1 MKGRVIFCLF
11 LASLLGFNATLAQNR
26 KIDSLKTVLKVLRQ
40 DTNRVKTLIL
50 LCDAQSYVD
59 YDAIPETANQI
70 LTLSEKIEYPQGT
83 AKAYTFLG
91 VYNDRTGK
99 SYLGIDY
106 FLKALRIYEQLQNKR
121 LIAACY
127 NNIGVIYLTQED
139 NQEAYRY
146 FDKALEVWTALN
158 YKSGI
163 ARALNNIAI
172 VSEREGK
179 DSLALEY
186 YSRSLKLNE
195 ELGSK
200 SSVSVALNS
209 IGKIYMRR
217 NQLEEAFIYQQRA
230 LQEAQVAGATT
241 RYAVIY
247 AAISEIYLKQSKH
260 KEALLAAQRALQY
273 ALQVNAKEDIADSYE
288 LISKAYEAD
297 NDFKKAYA
305 YQKLYM
311 SLNDSLQRSENKNAI
326 ERFRSNYEME
336 KKQKEISVL
345 SHQHQI
351 EVHRRNSILITL
363 GGLVCVFFLILSRQ
377 RLSAKRKLEVE
388 RKNLELLKEQAL
400 RLESEVKYKTLIE
413 STLLGVSIARNQEII
428 YANKTLLRVFGYEN
442 IEDYFQKGIVRV
454 TTRATTETR
463 ELIESII
470 HNYRE
475 GKETPQSFIGH
486 FYDKDN
492 KVRSFEVQAGDIVLE
507 NERCRMYGLIDITE
521 RLAAEKASQE
531 MEKLFRLS
539 QHYSDIGSWRWSFNT
554 NSSLWSETTY
564 KVYDVDPSEV
574 ITNERF
580 YSCVHPEDIDKISMA
595 AAISI
600 EHYQP
605 FEVEHRTAPEEGK
618 PVRWI
623 RLKGDV
629 FRSEDGKPIEIFGV
643 AWDITESK
651 RIAEELRLSK
661 ERYRILAESGHEVLG
676 LYDLNGVVQYM
687 SPAVVRMFGHLPKE
701 IVGQKLTGDRVHPM
715 DRRQL
720 LTNFRLAIS
729 QPDESV
735 MMKVRMRRKDKTYIW
750 CQKSFRAIKDQ
761 DGVVTG
767 IRCLTRDIGY
777 EIAYEEKLNRSN
789 ARLTNS
795 VREYKTLNRKL
806 NYLLKEL
813 GKRSR
818 QIESTNHKLTISQR
832 VLKHTYEQ
840 LKLKTDALNEIAI
853 IVLCDR
859 DGKISDVNEMFESV
873 MGYDRSEII
882 GSTYNELKYTLY
894 NSGMHTDEF
903 FRNIWIE
910 VMDGRGWHGEICYR
924 AKSGNLVWCLKH
936 MVPVTENGEF
946 AGYFSFSYDIT
957 LDKKREAELMEAKR
971 LAEIASAEK
980 EDFLSVMSHE
990 IRTPLNSVIGLSNLL
1005 LKKQPREDQLSI
1017 MKTLKYSSDNLLH
1030 LVNDILDFNKIQ
1042 AGKIE
1047 LEDITFNTIEFLQQ
1061 FQAAYQPIA
1070 SEKGLDFR
1078 VTADAT
1084 IPTMLSGDSMRLN
1097 QILNNL
1103 VNNALKFTQ
1112 HGQVKVKVSL
1122 VTKNE
1127 SQCKLLFEVHDTGIG
1142 ISEEKLPYIFQP
1154 FHQSEKY
1161 ISRKFGGTGLGLSIV
1176 KSLVSVLNGEISVK
1190 SKAGEGS
1197 VFSVVVP
1204 FNICAVA
1211 IPQHVNIKE
1220 RNENALLAS
1229 FKGYRILYVEDVESN
1244 RMVVE
1249 SYLKD
1254 CGVEC
1259 TLAADGEIALK
1270 HTANKTFDVIL
1281 MDLQMP
1287 GLSGYEVTEA
1297 LRLQQGGRNNHTP
1310 VIAFTAE
1317 ALSENLKTR
1326 TAMYHIQDIITKP
1339 FQLDALIRKIVKVCP
1354 KRREEEDFLSFQF
1367 YEDVFNYN
1375 PEEMEKIKTILIGD
1389 FRLMEENIGR
1399 YVAEENMDGIRA
1411 EIHKLSPIVKNL
1423 RCKALIHSFEEFR
1436 KYHEYSP
1443 VIKDLHTE
1451 LCRHNAT
1458 LCTYVGNLQY

>member
-1 MKGRVIFCLF
+1 MKGSVIFCLF
-11 LASLLGFNATLAQNR
+11 LGSLLGSNVVLAQNR

-40 DTNRVKTLIL
+40 DTNRVKTLML

-59 YDAIPETANQI
+59 YDAIPKTANQI
-70 LTLSEKIEYPQGT
+70 LTLSEKLEYPQGI

-106 FLKALRIYEQLQNKR
+106 FLKALRIYEQLQNKK

-127 NNIGVIYLTQED
+127 NNIGVIYLSQED
-139 NQEAYRY
+139 NREAYNY
-146 FDKALEVWTALN
+146 FDKALEVWTILN

-186 YSRSLKLNE
+186 YRRSLKINE
-195 ELGSK
+195 ELGNH
-200 SSVSVALNS
+200 SSVSTALNS
-209 IGKIYMRR
+209 IGEIYLRR
-217 NQLEEAFIYQQRA
+217 HQLEEAFAYEQRA
-230 LQEAQVAGATT
+230 LQQAQIAGATT
-241 RYAVIY
+241 RYSVIY
-247 AAISEIYLKQSKH
+247 AAISEIYLAQHKH
-260 KEALLAAQRALQY
+260 NESLLAAQRALQY
-273 ALQVNAKEDIADSYE
+273 AKQVNAKEDIANSYK
-288 LISKAYEAD
+288 LISQSYEAD
-297 NDFKKAYA
+297 HNFERAYL
-305 YQKLYM
+305 YQKLYL
-311 SLNDSLQRSENKNAI
+311 SLNDSLQRTENKNAI
-326 ERFRSNYEME
+326 ERFRNNYEME
-336 KKQKEISVL
+336 KKEKEISVL

-363 GGLVCVFFLILSRQ
+363 GGIVCVFFLILSRQ
-377 RLSAKRKLEVE
+377 RLSAKKKLEVE

-400 RLESEVKYKTLIE
+400 RLESEEKYKTLIE
-413 STLLGVSIARNQEII
+413 STLLGVSIARNGQII
-428 YANKTLLRVFGYEN
+428 YANKTLLSVFGYES
-442 IEDYFQKGIVRV
+442 IESYFRKGIVRV
-454 TTRATTETR
+454 TDRATTETR
-463 ELIESII
+463 TLIESII
-470 HNYRE
+470 QNYKE

-492 KVRSFEVQAGDIVLE
+492 KVRSFEVQAGDIMLE
-507 NERCRMYGLIDITE
+507 NERCRMYVLIDVTD

-539 QHYSDIGSWRWSFNT
+539 QHFSNIGSWRWSFNT
-554 NSSLWSETTY
+554 NNSLWSDTTY
-564 KVYDVDPSEV
+564 KLYGVDPSEE
-574 ITNERF
+574 ISSDRF
-580 YSCVHPEDIDKISMA
+580 YQSVHPEDRDKISV
-595 AAISI
+595 AAIVSI
-600 EHYQP
+600 ERNLP
-605 FEVEHRTAPEEGK
+605 FEVEHRTVPEEGK

-623 RLKGDV
+623 KLKGDV
-629 FRSEDGKPIEIFGV
+629 FRNDDGQPVEIFGV

-651 RIAEELRLSK
+651 QIAEELRLNK
-661 ERYRILAESGHEVLG
+661 EKYRLLAESGHEVLG
-676 LYDLNGVVQYM
+676 LYDLNGIAQYM
-687 SPAVVRMFGHLPKE
+687 SPAIVRMFGYLPNE
-701 IVGQKLTGDRVHPM
+701 VVGLRLAGDRVHPM
-715 DRRQL
+715 DRRQML
-720 LTNFRLAIS
+720 MNFRKAIS
-729 QPDESV
+729 QPDESIV
-735 MMKVRMRRKDKTYIW
+735 MKVRMKRKDKQYIW
-750 CQKSFRAIKDQ
+750 CQKSFRAVKD
-761 DGVVTG
+761 DNGNITG

-859 DGKISDVNEMFESV
+859 NGRLTDVNEMFESV
-873 MGYDRSEII
+873 MGYDRSEIV
-882 GSTYNELKYTLY
+882 GNTYNELQYTLY
-894 NSGMHTDEF
+894 SSGMHTHEF
-903 FRNIWIE
+903 FADIWTE
-910 VMDGRGWHGEICYR
+910 LVEGRGWRGEICYR
-924 AKSGNLVWCLKH
+924 AKSGSLVWCLKH
-936 MVPVTENGEF
+936 MVPLTENGEF

-957 LDKKREAELMEAKR
+957 LDKKREAELIEAKQV
-971 LAEIASAEK
+971 AEAASVEK

-1005 LKKQPREDQLSI
+1005 LKKQPREDQMPI

-1070 SEKGLDFR
+1070 SEKDLDFR

-1084 IPTMLSGDSMRLN
+1084 IPTILSGDSMRLN

-1103 VNNALKFTQ
+1103 VNNAMKFTQ

-1127 SQCKLLFEVHDTGIG
+1127 NQCKLLFEVHDTGIG
-1142 ISEEKLPYIFQP
+1142 ISEDKLPYIFQP

-1176 KSLVSVLNGEISVK
+1176 KSLVTMLKGEISVR
-1190 SKAGEGS
+1190 SIEGEGS

-1204 FNICAVA
+1204 FNIYAVA
-1211 IPQHVNIKE
+1211 IPQHVGIKE
-1220 RNENALLAS
+1220 RNENALVAS

-1244 RMVVE
+1244 RMVIE

-1287 GLSGYEVTEA
+1287 GLNGYEVTEA
-1297 LRLQQGGRNNHTP
+1297 LRLQPGGRNNHTP

-1326 TAMYHIQDIITKP
+1326 TAMYHIQDIVTKP

-1375 PEEMEKIKTILIGD
+1375 PEEMEKIKTILIND
-1389 FRLMEENIGR
+1389 FRLMEENITR
-1399 YVAEENMDGIRA
+1399 YVEEENMDGIRA

-1423 RCKALIHSFEEFR
+1423 RCKALIRSFEEFR
-1436 KYHEYSP
+1436 KYQEYSP
-1443 VIKDLHTE
+1443 VVKELHTE
-1451 LCRHNAT
+1451 LCRNNNMLYT
-1458 LCTYVGNLQY
+1458 FVENLKY

>member
-1 MKGRVIFCLF
+1 MKGNVIFWLF
-11 LASLLGFNATLAQNR
+11 LGSVLCSHGTLAQNR
-26 KIDSLKTVLKVLRQ
+26 RIDSLKTVLKVLRQ
-40 DTNRVKTLIL
+40 DSNRVKTLVL
-50 LCDAQSYVD
+50 LCDAQSYVN

-70 LTLSEKIEYPQGT
+70 LALSEKIDYPLGT

-91 VYNDRTGK
+91 VYSDRTGK

-139 NQEAYRY
+139 NTEAYNY
-146 FDKALEVWTALN
+146 FDKALDVWTALN

-172 VSEREGK
+172 ISEREGK

-186 YSRSLKLNE
+186 YNRSLKLNE
-195 ELGSK
+195 ELRSE
-200 SSVSVALNS
+200 SSVCIALNS
-209 IGKIYMRR
+209 IGKIYLRR
-217 NQLEEAFIYQQRA
+217 NQLNEAFAYQQRA
-230 LQEAQVAGATT
+230 LQAAKKAGATT

-247 AAISEIYLKQSKH
+247 LTISEIYLEQH
-260 KEALLAAQRALQY
+260 KYKETLETAQLALQY
-273 ALQVNAKEDIADSYE
+273 ARQVNAKEEVANSYK
-288 LISKAYEAD
+288 LMSKVYEAS
-297 NDFKKAYA
+297 NDFRKAFA

-311 SLNDSLQRSENKNAI
+311 SLNDSLRRSENKNAI
-326 ERFRSNYEME
+326 ERFRNNYEME

-345 SHQHQI
+345 SNQHQI

-377 RLSAKRKLEVE
+377 KLSAKKRLEVE
-388 RKNLELLKEQAL
+388 RKSLELLKEQAL

-413 STLLGVSIARNQEII
+413 STLLGVSIARNHEIV
-428 YANKTLLRVFGYEN
+428 YANKTLLRIFGYEN
-442 IEDYFQKGIVRV
+442 IEEYFQDGVVRV
-454 TTRATTETR
+454 TTHATTETR
-463 ELIESII
+463 TLIESII
-470 HNYRE
+470 RSHEE

-492 KVRSFEVQAGDIVLE
+492 KIRSFEVQAGDIVMD
-507 NERCRMYGLIDITE
+507 NERCRMYVLIEITE

-539 QHYSDIGSWRWSFNT
+539 QHYSDIGSWRWSFMT
-554 NSSLWSETTY
+554 SDLLWSNTTY
-564 KVYDVDPSEV
+564 KVYGVDPSEEV
-574 ITNERF
+574 NGERF
-580 YSCVHPEDIDKISMA
+580 FQCVHPEDRDRVSLA
-595 AAISI
+595 AEVSI
-600 EHYQP
+600 QNHEP

-618 PVRWI
+618 PLRWI

-629 FRSEDGKPIEIFGV
+629 FRNEDGQPIEIFGV
-643 AWDITESK
+643 AWDVTESK
-651 RIAEELRLSK
+651 RIAEELRLSEEK
-661 ERYRILAESGHEVLG
+661 YRILAESGHEVLG

-687 SPAVVRMFGHLPKE
+687 SPAVVRMFGHLPEE
-701 IVGQKLTGDRVHPM
+701 IVGQKLTGDRIHPM

-720 LTNFRLAIS
+720 LTNFRLAIC

-750 CQKSFRAIKDQ
+750 CQKSFRAIKDA
-761 DGVVTG
+761 DGTVAGV
-767 IRCLTRDIGY
+767 RCLTRDIGY

-859 DGKISDVNEMFESV
+859 HGRITDVNEMFERV
-873 MGYDRSEII
+873 IGYDRSEIV
-882 GSTYNELKYTLY
+882 GNTYDELKYTLY
-894 NSGMHTDEF
+894 GSGMHTDEF
-903 FRNIWIE
+903 FRDIWSEIME
-910 VMDGRGWHGEICYR
+910 GRGWHGEICYR

-957 LDKKREAELMEAKR
+957 QDKKREAELMEAKR
-971 LAEIASAEK
+971 LAEVASAEK

-1061 FQAAYQPIA
+1061 FQAAYQPLA

-1084 IPTMLSGDSMRLN
+1084 IPTILSGDSMRLN

-1122 VTKNE
+1122 VTRNE
-1127 SQCKLLFEVHDTGIG
+1127 NKCKLLFEVHDTGIG
-1142 ISEEKLPYIFQP
+1142 ISEDKLPHIFQP

-1176 KSLVSVLNGEISVK
+1176 KSLVSVLDGEISVK

-1197 VFSVVVP
+1197 VFSVIIP
-1204 FNICAVA
+1204 FNIYAVA
-1211 IPQHVNIKE
+1211 VPQHVGIKE
-1220 RNENALLAS
+1220 RNENALMAS

-1297 LRLQQGGRNNHTP
+1297 LRVQPKGRNNHTP

-1317 ALSENLKTR
+1317 ALSENLKMR
-1326 TAMYHIQDIITKP
+1326 TSKYDIQDIITKP
-1339 FQLDALIRKIVKVCP
+1339 FQLDSLIRKIVKVCP
-1354 KRREEEDFLSFQF
+1354 RRREEEDFLSFQF

-1375 PEEMEKIKTILIGD
+1375 PEEMEKIKTILIND
-1389 FRLMEENIGR
+1389 FRLMEENIGK
-1399 YVAEENMDGIRA
+1399 YVEEQNMAGIRA

-1423 RCKALIHSFEEFR
+1423 RCQALIHSFEEFR
-1436 KYHEYSP
+1436 KYNEYSP
-1443 VIKDLHTE
+1443 VVKDLHAE
-1451 LCRHNAT
+1451 LCRHNAM
-1458 LCTYVGNLQY
+1458 LYTYVDNLQY